1 MVAHGIKLPRRQ
13 FCVAAAGVLAGG
25 AVAAMPSIVRAQSY
39 PSRPVRIIVGAIA
52 GSAPDVIARLIAQRL
67 SERLGQPFVVEN
79 REGGNG
85 TLAGEV
91 VARTPPD
98 GYELLLISASY
109 TIDPNVIVSPNFDF
123 RRDIAPIANAVILP
137 AVITVNPGLPAKTL
151 PELIAYAKAN
161 PDKVNIGAPGIGSP
175 QYIAGEL
182 FMMMTGARL
191 SMISYRGGPPAVT
204 DAISGQIQG
213 MIGTVLLTV
222 DHVRSG
228 GLRALAVTSAKRS
241 ELMPDVPAVAE
252 FVPGFDANQW
262 IGIGAPAKTP
272 PDVINKLN
280 AEVNVAL
287 ADPETKKRISGLGG
301 MTMPGTPADFNKF
314 MEVELQKWAKVI
326 KFANAQTK

>member
-1 MVAHGIKLPRRQ
+1 MKLARRRLIQ
-13 FCVAAAGVLAGG
+13 LAASIVAAP
-25 AVAAMPSIVRAQSY
+25 AMPSIVRAQSY

-52 GSAPDVIARLIAQRL
+52 GSAPDVIARLIGQRL

-98 GYELLLISASY
+98 GHVLLLISASY
-109 TIDPNVIVSPNFDF
+109 TIDPNVIDSPNFNF

-182 FMMMTGARL
+182 FNMMAGVRL

-213 MIGTVLLTV
+213 MIGTVLLVV

-228 GLRALAVTSAKRS
+228 GLRALAVTSAARS
-241 ELMPDVPAVAE
+241 GLMPDVPTVAE

-262 IGIGAPAKTP
+262 IGIGAPANAP

-280 AEVNVAL
+280 GEVNVAL
-287 ADPETKKRISGLGG
+287 ADPEIKKRISGLGG
-301 MTMPGTPADFNKF
+301 VTLPGTPADFGKF
-314 MEVELQKWAKVI
+314 MDAELEKWTKVV
-326 KFANAQTK
+326 KFAKAQTK

>member
-1 MVAHGIKLPRRQ
+1 MKLARRRLIQ
-13 FCVAAAGVLAGG
+13 LAASVAAAP
-25 AVAAMPSIVRAQSY
+25 AMPSIVHAQSY

-52 GSAPDVIARLIAQRL
+52 GSAPDVIARLIAQQL

-98 GYELLLISASY
+98 GYMLLLISAFY
-109 TIDPNVIVSPNFDF
+109 TIDPNVIDSPNFNF

-137 AVITVNPGLPAKTL
+137 AVITVNPELPAKTL

-182 FMMMTGARL
+182 FNMMAGVRL

-213 MIGTVLLTV
+213 MIGTVLLVT

-228 GLRALAVTSAKRS
+228 SLRALAVTSSARS
-241 ELMPDVPAVAE
+241 ELMPDVSTIAE
-252 FVPGFDANQW
+252 QVPGFDANQW

-272 PDVINKLN
+272 RSVIDTLN
-280 AEVNVAL
+280 AEVNAAL
-287 ADPETKKRISGLGG
+287 ADPVIKKRIGGLGG
-301 MTMPGTPADFNKF
+301 MTLPGTPADFSKF
-314 MEVELQKWAKVI
+314 MDNEIEKWAKVV
-326 KFANAQTK
+326 KFAKASAK

>member
-1 MVAHGIKLPRRQ
+1 MMKLARRRLIQ
-13 FCVAAAGVLAGG
+13 LAASLA
-25 AVAAMPSIVRAQSY
+25 ATPVMPSIVRAEAY

-91 VARTPPD
+91 VARTPAD
-98 GYELLLISASY
+98 GYVLLLISASY
-109 TIDPNVIVSPNFDF
+109 TIDPNVIESPNFNF
-123 RRDIAPIANAVILP
+123 RRDIVPIANAVILP
-137 AVITVNPGLPAKTL
+137 AVITVSPGLPAKTL
-151 PELIAYAKAN
+151 PELIAYTKAN

-182 FMMMTGARL
+182 FNMMAGVRL

-213 MIGTVLLTV
+213 MIGTVLLV
-222 DHVRSG
+222 IDHVRSG
-228 GLRALAVTSAKRS
+228 GLRALAVTSAGRS

-262 IGIGAPAKTP
+262 IGIGAPTGTP

-287 ADPETKKRISGLGG
+287 ADPLIKKRISGLGG
-301 MTMPGTPADFNKF
+301 MTLPGSPADFGKF
-314 MEVELQKWAKVI
+314 MDAELEKWTKVV
-326 KFANAQTK
+326 KFANAQAK

>member
-1 MVAHGIKLPRRQ
+1 MKLARRRLIQ
-13 FCVAAAGVLAGG
+13 LAASI
-25 AVAAMPSIVRAQSY
+25 AVAPAMPSIVRAQSY

-52 GSAPDVIARLIAQRL
+52 GSAPDVIARLIGQRL

-98 GYELLLISASY
+98 GYVLLLISASY
-109 TIDPNVIVSPNFDF
+109 TIDPNVIDSPNFNF
-123 RRDIAPIANAVILP
+123 RRDIVPIANAVILP

-182 FMMMTGARL
+182 FNMMAGVRL

-204 DAISGQIQG
+204 DAIGGQIQG
-213 MIGTVLLTV
+213 MIGTVLLV
-222 DHVRSG
+222 IDHVRSG
-228 GLRALAVTSAKRS
+228 GLRALAVTSAARS
-241 ELMPDVPAVAE
+241 GLMPDVPAVTE

-262 IGIGAPAKTP
+262 IGIGAPANTP
-272 PDVINKLN
+272 PDVVTKLN

-287 ADPETKKRISGLGG
+287 ADSEIKKRISGLGG
-301 MTMPGTPADFNKF
+301 MTLPGTPVDFGKF
-314 MEVELQKWAKVI
+314 MDAELEKWTKVV
-326 KFANAQTK
+326 KFANAQPK

>member
-1 MVAHGIKLPRRQ
+1 MKLARRRLIQ
-13 FCVAAAGVLAGG
+13 LAASVAAAP
-25 AVAAMPSIVRAQSY
+25 AMPSIVRAQSY

-52 GSAPDVIARLIAQRL
+52 GSAPDVIARLIGQRL

-98 GYELLLISASY
+98 GYVLLLISASY
-109 TIDPNVIVSPNFDF
+109 TIDPNVIDSPNFNF

-175 QYIAGEL
+175 QYIAGDL
-182 FMMMTGARL
+182 FNMMAGVRL

-204 DAISGQIQG
+204 DAIGGQIQG
-213 MIGTVLLTV
+213 MIGTVLLLI

-228 GLRALAVTSAKRS
+228 GLRALAVTSAARS
-241 ELMPDVPAVAE
+241 ELMPEVPTVAE

-262 IGIGAPAKTP
+262 IGIGAPANTP
-272 PDVINKLN
+272 PDIVTKLN

-287 ADPETKKRISGLGG
+287 ADPEIKKRISGLGG
-301 MTMPGTPADFNKF
+301 MTLPGTPADFTNF
-314 MEVELQKWAKVI
+314 MDSELEKWAKVVRYA
-326 KFANAQTK
+326 KAQTK